1 MKAYNVITKSICTLL
16 LLSLSTNN
24 IPRIAANTETSEN
37 NSTTSTTHI
46 GDSSTSAT
54 TTSTSIS
61 STLTSENSSTIPSTS
76 TITSQT
82 EVSYSST
89 EQTTLPTEE
98 TTSTSE
104 PTTTNN
110 STTPALNNNNST
122 ISGQPALYRLY
133 NPGLKVH
140 LYTRDTHEY
149 SILASRGWTQEGI
162 AWTTNLAEGT
172 PVYRLY
178 NPDLKVHLYTQDA
191 HEYQVLAGRG
201 WRQEGIAYH
210 SFGPLPIYRLY
221 HDGIKRHL
229 YTSDS
234 NEYNTLGQ
242 NGWKQEGIAFYGLE
256 KGQTIAPQS
265 SQSPS
270 AKLNVSILNDT
281 TFNVNI
287 TNVTQAESIK
297 SMKLAVWNETNGQD
311 DIVWYPIS
319 KNSDG
324 TYSLQISSS
333 KHLDLGGVYQFHLYI
348 ENQNGQLFN
357 VATQSANLPQP
368 KINATLNIVNI
379 NKEQASFSVKVS
391 NLQTPGGL
399 KELLVPVWSEQ
410 NGQDDIV
417 WYLAQKQNDGT
428 YLVNIQASNH
438 KFSSGNY
445 IIHAYYKNNN
455 GNLQFL
461 TQTSTNVTIPPIMG
475 NVSLSPVNP
484 ANWTFTTNITNANA
498 LQGIAKVKVAVWSD
512 NNGQDDLRWYDATS
526 LGNGVYSALVRLS
539 NHGFTNGT
547 YQVHTY
553 YELNNGTQVGV
564 NSSQIAV
571 QVASER
577 TGIKQQ
583 LQTILSHYN
592 NIFGAIGG
600 DKSFYVKSTSGT
612 EFIHINDRIQR
623 SASTIKLFI
632 LAAAYNK
639 AHRGELN
646 LGAPYTVQASDI
658 VKASTSLAN
667 AAGRTYTIGQIA
679 RFMVETSDNT
689 ATNIIIRQIGGVSAV
704 NAEIRKLGYT
714 KTTLE
719 RFMHDPV
726 AIAAGL
732 ENYISAQEA
741 ADLITNILNK
751 TLISAGADGQ
761 MINDLSNNFYADWLT
776 ASIKQYALVFDKPGS
791 HSGYGVENDIA
802 IITRNGQSVA
812 VALLTQHT
820 GSNGRTYT
828 GLFNKLGLSIYNTI
842 GQ

>member
-1 MKAYNVITKSICTLL
+1 MKAYNVVTKSICALL
-16 LLSLSTNN
+16 LLYLSTNN

-46 GDSSTSAT
+46 GDSSTSAI
-54 TTSTSIS
+54 TTSTSTS
-61 STLTSENSSTIPSTS
+61 STLTSENSSTIPSNS
-76 TITSQT
+76 TTTSQT
-82 EVSYSST
+82 ETSSPST
-89 EQTTLPTEE
+89 EQTTLPTELPS
-98 TTSTSE
+98 STSE
-104 PTTTNN
+104 STTTNN

-149 SILASRGWTQEGI
+149 SILANRGWTQEGI

-287 TNVTQAESIK
+287 ANVTQTESIK

-348 ENQNGQLFN
+348 ENQR
-357 VATQSANLPQP
+357 
-368 KINATLNIVNI
+368 
-379 NKEQASFSVKVS
+379 
-391 NLQTPGGL
+391 GL

-461 TQTSTNVTIPPIMG
+461 TQTSTNVTIPPIIG

-484 ANWTFTTNITNANA
+484 ANWTFITNITNANA

-526 LGNGVYSALVRLS
+526 LGNGSYSTLVRLS

-553 YELNNGTQVGV
+553 YELHNGTQVGV

-612 EFIHINDRIQR
+612 EFIHINDRVQR

-689 ATNIIIRQIGGVSAV
+689 ATNIIIRKIGGVSAV

-828 GLFNKLGLSIYNTI
+828 GLFDKLGINIYNTI